1 MNRVIAEI
9 RAKEFASGIHSV
21 MGMPRNIIMKG
32 VIIPPPPIPP
42 AFANMFITEIRI
54 IPEICSAFGG
64 HTNSLNPSVNYSC
77 VV

>member
-21 MGMPRNIIMKG
+21 IGMPKKIIMNG

-42 AFANMFITEIRI
+42 AFANIFITDIRI
-54 IPEICSAFGG
+54 IPAIYNSFGG
-64 HTNSLNPSVNYSC
+64 HVNS
-77 VV
+77 

>member
-21 MGMPRNIIMKG
+21 MGMPRKIIMNG

-42 AFANMFITEIRI
+42 AFANMFITDIRI
-54 IPEICSAFGG
+54 IPAIYNSFGG
-64 HTNSLNPSVNYSC
+64 HVNS
-77 VV
+77 

>member
-21 MGMPRNIIMKG
+21 IGKPRKIIMNG

-42 AFANMFITEIRI
+42 AFANIFITDIRI
-54 IPEICSAFGG
+54 IPAIYNSFGG
-64 HTNSLNPSVNYSC
+64 HVNS
-77 VV
+77 

>member
-21 MGMPRNIIMKG
+21 IGMPRKIIMNG

-42 AFANMFITEIRI
+42 AFANIFITDI
-54 IPEICSAFGG
+54 
-64 HTNSLNPSVNYSC
+64 
-77 VV
+77 

>member
-21 MGMPRNIIMKG
+21 IGMPRKIIMNG

-42 AFANMFITEIRI
+42 AFANMFITDIRI
-54 IPEICSAFGG
+54 IPAIYNSFGG
-64 HTNSLNPSVNYSC
+64 HVNS
-77 VV
+77 

>member
-21 MGMPRNIIMKG
+21 IGMPRKIIMNG

-42 AFANMFITEIRI
+42 AFANIFITDIRI
-54 IPEICSAFGG
+54 IPAIYNSFGG
-64 HTNSLNPSVNYSC
+64 HVNS
-77 VV
+77 